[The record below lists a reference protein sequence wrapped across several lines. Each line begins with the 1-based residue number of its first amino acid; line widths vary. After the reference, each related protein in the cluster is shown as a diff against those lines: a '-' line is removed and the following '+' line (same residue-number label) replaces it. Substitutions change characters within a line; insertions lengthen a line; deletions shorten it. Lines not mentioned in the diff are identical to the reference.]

1 MAGHKF
7 LNNFTGGEWSP
18 LLDGRSDL
26 AKYDSA
32 CRSLNNFRVMSHGGA
47 RFRTGFEYRTATK
60 SSGAARL
67 IPFQFSV
74 NTRFVMEFGNLYVRF
89 YPTGTASVPGT
100 PIEIVSIYALADVF
114 DIQFKQINDVVYLT
128 HPSYPPQKLKR
139 IGSAGVSADWVFEET
154 YSGFNGID
162 YTWPPMLD
170 ENVSTTTLALNVT
183 TGNGTM
189 TAVGGTPFLAT
200 HVDSFWEIRHIVPAS
215 SVSIYSM
222 NTGGASNS
230 SVLNVEGEWNVTTTN
245 FWNGT
250 LTVERSTDGG
260 STWTAIRKFE
270 SRSDRNVSASGTE
283 KDAVKL
289 RLGWSRNGDPF
300 SGTWVGTT
308 PTAYGNAN
316 AKLESQQAY
325 VSGLVRVTGFTS
337 STVVSVTVI
346 KDVLSTAATEVWSE
360 GAWSSARGYP
370 RAVGLYEQRII
381 YGGTESK
388 PTSFWGS
395 KSRNFDSFKYG
406 ALDDDALAFEIASS
420 QANAIQWIEGG
431 NVIKIGTEGS
441 EVTASSGSREEP
453 ITPSNISVRTQSWY
467 GSKAIDAVP
476 INEVILFLQ
485 RQGRRV
491 REMTYSLEM
500 DGYVSPDL
508 TLLAE
513 HITNGGVKQMVVARQ
528 PDPLVIIVLN
538 DGTMAVMTYDRE
550 QNIIAWAPWVTAT
563 GDLFESVAVVYG
575 DLNDEIWAVVNRG
588 GNRMIERMA
597 VESLIRNE
605 VNHLDSSK
613 TGTLTG
619 PTIPRITGLSHLEG
633 REVMLVANG
642 NKMGLHTVSGG
653 QIDFDGDSDYLGDFV
668 VGLPYRGI
676 IQPMKLDTLLRSGPS
691 QGRQRRISDLT
702 IRFKDSLGC
711 KFGRDLNNLEEVS
724 FADVTDNAEESPPLF
739 TGDKV
744 LKFPSGHDKSGN
756 MVIVQDDPFPCVVLG
771 LAIKYEVFGP

>member
-1 MAGHKF
+1 MASHKF

-32 CRSLNNFRVMSHGGA
+32 CRSLQNYRVMSHGGA
-47 RFRTGFEYRTATK
+47 RYRTGFYHHTATK
-60 SSGAARL
+60 SDGAARL

-74 NTRFVMEFGNLYVRF
+74 NTRFMMEFGNLYVRF
-89 YPTGTASVPGT
+89 YPAGSAAVPGT
-100 PIEIVSIYALADVF
+100 AIEIVSVYALADVF
-114 DIQFKQINDVVYLT
+114 DIQFKQINDIVYLT

-154 YSGFNGID
+154 YSGFDGID

-170 ENVSTTTLALNVT
+170 ENVSTITMALGAT
-183 TGNGTM
+183 TGNTTM
-189 TAVGGTPFLAT
+189 TAANGTPFLAG
-200 HVDSFWEIRHIVPAS
+200 HVDSFWEVRHIVPAS

-222 NTGGASNS
+222 NTGGATNS
-230 SVLNVEGEWNVTTTN
+230 STLDVEGEWTVTTTN

-250 LTVERSTDGG
+250 LTVNRSDDGG
-260 STWTAIRKFE
+260 STWTVIRKFE

-289 RLGWSRNGDPF
+289 RLGWTRNAAPF
-300 SGTWVGTT
+300 SGTWVGTS
-308 PTAYGNAN
+308 PSSYGNAN

-325 VSGLVRVTGFTS
+325 LSGLVRVTGFTS
-337 STVVSVTVI
+337 TTVVDVTVV
-346 KDVLSTAATEVWSE
+346 KDVLSTDATAVWSE
-360 GAWSSARGYP
+360 GAWSGVQGYP
-370 RAVGLYEQRII
+370 RAVGLYEQRVI
-381 YGGTESK
+381 YGGTDLK

-420 QANAIQWIEGG
+420 QANAIQWMEGG
-431 NVIKIGTEGS
+431 DVLQIGTEGS
-441 EVTASSGSREEP
+441 EVVASSGSREEP

-476 INEVILFLQ
+476 VNEAILFLQ
-485 RQGRRV
+485 RQGLRV
-491 REMTYSLEM
+491 REMTYSLEK

-513 HITNGGVKQMVVARQ
+513 HITTGGVKQMAVARQ
-528 PDPLVIIVLN
+528 PDPLVLIVLN

-575 DLNDEIWAVVNRG
+575 DNADEIWVVVNRDG
-588 GNRMIERMA
+588 SRIVERLA
-597 VESLIRNE
+597 AESLINDE
-605 VNHLDSSK
+605 VNHLDSSI
-613 TGTLTG
+613 TGTLYG
-619 PTIPRITGLSHLEG
+619 PNIPRITGLGHLEG
-633 REVMLVANG
+633 REVMVVANG
-642 NKMGLHTVSGG
+642 NKMGLHTVASG
-653 QIDFDGDSDYLGDFV
+653 QVDFDGDTNYLGDYV

-676 IQPMKLDTLLRSGPS
+676 IQPMKLDTLMANGPS
-691 QGRQRRISDLT
+691 QGRKRRISDVT

-711 KFGRDLNNLEEVS
+711 QFGIDVDNLEEIE
-724 FADVTDNAEESPPLF
+724 FADVTDNAEASPPLF

-744 LKFPSGHDKSGN
+744 LKFPSGHDRNGD
-756 MVIVQDDPFPCVVLG
+756 MVVVQDDPFPCVVLG
-771 LAIKYEVFGP
+771 LAVKYEIFGP